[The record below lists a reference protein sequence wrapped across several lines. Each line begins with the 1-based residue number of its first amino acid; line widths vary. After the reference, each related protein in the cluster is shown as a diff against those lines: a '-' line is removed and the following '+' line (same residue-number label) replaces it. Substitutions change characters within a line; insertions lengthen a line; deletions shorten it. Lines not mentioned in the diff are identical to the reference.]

1 MSGTGP
7 IYLYRFTS
15 LGESLKETLDH
26 FVSNKQIDQELSEAF
41 LECFESK
48 FLKVVSEKATK
59 SCTLKGHL
67 NTYKHL
73 PDVWRL
79 WIENAKIATE
89 TEAISS
95 RMLNIVAVN
104 AKKVKDPL
112 KIEDDSD
119 KPRKKR
125 KISKSGF

>member
-15 LGESLKETLDH
+15 LGESLKETLDQ
-26 FVSNKQIDQELSEAF
+26 FVSTNQIDSELSESF

-59 SCTLKGHL
+59 SCALKGHL

-79 WIENAKIATE
+79 WIENTTISTE

-112 KIEDDSD
+112 KVEDEGD

-125 KISKSGF
+125 KIK